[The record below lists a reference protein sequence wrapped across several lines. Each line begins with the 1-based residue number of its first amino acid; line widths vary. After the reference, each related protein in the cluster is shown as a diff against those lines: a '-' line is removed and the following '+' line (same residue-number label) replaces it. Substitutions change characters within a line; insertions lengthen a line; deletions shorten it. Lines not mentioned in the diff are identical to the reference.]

1 MSINPFSK
9 ATSKLSG
16 APKPLGFAPVRLAK
30 ALFSKQVKFKRGEEG
45 YKFVLESSSQNPQGG
60 AAAFL
65 ASSVPS
71 SPALPAVTAEQAA
84 PVTALSSLIELMD
97 SAPGSRNAFR
107 HLANVETSLQ
117 SKDADGLFL
126 FDISAAHLKQAL
138 RQLDGLWMEPA
149 PAVLAELRAKMADA
163 LAAQEQRDSDV
174 VLTRGSFNVLSS
186 FLVDEKMQVS
196 EGRASDFH
204 QLSESWGGP
213 TLAPIER

>member
-9 ATSKLSG
+9 ATPKESE
-16 APKPLGFAPVRLAK
+16 APKKSSFVPVRLAQ
-30 ALFSKQVKFKRGEEG
+30 ALFSKQVKFKRGDDG
-45 YKFVLESSSQNPQGG
+45 FKFVLEGVNPSQQSSVVTPASVATPTQLEQPKP
-60 AAAFL
+60 ATAL
-65 ASSVPS
+65 AS
-71 SPALPAVTAEQAA
+71 
-84 PVTALSSLIELMD
+84 LSELMD

-107 HLANVETSLQ
+107 HLGSIEAGLQ

-126 FDISAAHLKQAL
+126 FDLNALHLKQAL

-149 PAVLAELRAKMADA
+149 PPALAELRAKIADA
-163 LAAQEQRDSDV
+163 LAAQEHRDTEV
-174 VLTRGSFNVLSS
+174 VLSRGSFNVLSS

-213 TLAPIER
+213 TLVPIER